1 MWISIPKRH
10 IVVFDRICSSISL
23 EELDVVMEPFLYMV
37 PYLLVEDRPIYLR
50 PELVIVACTL

>member
-10 IVVFDRICSSISL
+10 LVFWDSICSSISP
-23 EELDVVMEPFLYMV
+23 EELNVVMEPFLFMV

-50 PELVIVACTL
+50 RELVIVACTL